1 MEKTNWM
8 RKAVLAQQVS
18 YVTIPVAKAAYLRT

>member
-1 MEKTNWM
+1 MEKINWM

-18 YVTIPVAKAAYLRT
+18 YIAIPVAQAV